1 MIQTSTVIEVRAAL
15 GEVLD
20 RLGGA
25 VRLVDLAQARV
36 LDALAVL
43 AELDAQHHEALVPV
57 ELHRAEADLAR
68 GRQLIGGGVTAVAAV
83 DARL

>member
-1 MIQTSTVIEVRAAL
+1 VIQTSTVIEVRAAL

-25 VRLVDLAQARV
+25 ARLVDLAQARV
-36 LDALAVL
+36 LAVL

>member
-25 VRLVDLAQARV
+25 ARLVDLAQARV
-36 LDALAVL
+36 LDALAV
-43 AELDAQHHEALVPV
+43 LDAQHHEALVPV

-68 GRQLIGGGVTAVAAV
+68 GRQLIGGGVTAVAA
-83 DARL
+83 